1 VRQCELWLS
10 SHWRNLTDVSI
21 FYARFHNLLKD
32 TLLIR
37 ALSAIVRSSHYK
49 PDKVELSLFAD
60 SRVLVEVR
68 ASHCGLRPSGIP
80 LVKSHNPFSP
90 GHSFLLPGSI
100 NTAEVELLASVRY
113 RTD

>member
-1 VRQCELWLS
+1 MSQFELWLNFN
-10 SHWRNLTDVSI
+10 WWNLTYVNISDV
-21 FYARFHNLLKD
+21 RFHNLLKD
-32 TLLIR
+32 WLLSGTLP
-37 ALSAIVRSSHYK
+37 AIVHGSHYK
-49 PDKVELSLFAD
+49 PDKVELSLYAD

-68 ASHCGLRPSGIP
+68 ASHCGFRPSGIP

-90 GHSFLLPGSI
+90 GRSFLLPGSI